1 LSLRNSF
8 AIFVLFLS
16 PSLALAQPEPT
27 IDEAFLE
34 AMEYRSIGPYR
45 GGRVT
50 AVSGVNDSLHTF
62 YMGSTG
68 GGVWRT
74 DDADQNWENLTD
86 GQIDTG
92 SIGSIAVAP
101 SDPNVIYVG
110 TGSAYPR
117 GNVSAG
123 VGMYRSTDAG
133 NTWKHIGLP

>member
-1 LSLRNSF
+1 MPLRNSF
-8 AIFVLFLS
+8 ALFVLFLS
-16 PSLALAQPEPT
+16 TPLALAQPEPT

-50 AVSGVNDSLHTF
+50 AVAGVNDSLHTF

-74 DDADQNWENLTD
+74 DDAGQNWRNLTD
-86 GQIDTG
+86 GQIDAG

-101 SDPNVIYVG
+101 LIPTSFTSGLAPPVRAA
-110 TGSAYPR
+110 TCPPASACTAPPTR
-117 GNVSAG
+117 E
-123 VGMYRSTDAG
+123 RHG
-133 NTWKHIGLP
+133 NT

>member
-1 LSLRNSF
+1 MR
-8 AIFVLFLS
+8 
-16 PSLALAQPEPT
+16 LACEPT
-27 IDEAFLE
+27 TTSTRVPR
-34 AMEYRSIGPYR
+34 RSDR
-45 GGRVT
+45 
-50 AVSGVNDSLHTF
+50 
-62 YMGSTG
+62 
-68 GGVWRT
+68 
-74 DDADQNWENLTD
+74 D

-133 NTWKHIGLP
+133 KTWKHIGLP